1 MKGLACLVW
10 AHLHTVAMNEN
21 RLLRFASLKIKNW
34 QNNLRD
40 ERNSFYSILY
50 LVYLIIFILMKIMI
64 SISIDYQKSLLRIVI
79 YDCIADVQYL
89 FMVSVYPLTKTI
101 QSVLYNFSLWY
112 TQTIVYW
119 RYFRN
124 FVSISFSHSIPIY
137 LGWQAFSIFTQFSV
151 FKYHL

>member
-1 MKGLACLVW
+1 MIVAYNQRGIGFDRWIIYLKGLACLVW

-50 LVYLIIFILMKIMI
+50 LFYLIIFILIKIMI
-64 SISIDYQKSLLRIVI
+64 SITIGYQKSLLRIII

-89 FMVSVYPLTKTI
+89 FMVQLFIHWRKPFNLFYTILVYGVPKP
-101 QSVLYNFSLWY
+101 SY
-112 TQTIVYW
+112 TGGIFGTLFQLRFHTL
-119 RYFRN
+119 FR
-124 FVSISFSHSIPIY
+124 SI
-137 LGWQAFSIFTQFSV
+137 
-151 FKYHL
+151 